1 MAETKLGQRE
11 TEIGRRQGWGGKD
24 GGGKRGKNWGG
35 EPGQGKQMGEGR
47 QLREGKHMGEG
58 NQWDRERDVGGVPF
72 PHPKV
77 LGKKPEA

>member
-1 MAETKLGQRE
+1 MGRERQRGE
-11 TEIGRRQGWGGKD
+11 ERKESGRRI
-24 GGGKRGKNWGG
+24 RT
-35 EPGQGKQMGEGR
+35 GKQMGEGR

-58 NQWDRERDVGGVPF
+58 NQWHKERDVGGVPF